1 MRDAQAEDWL
11 IAFDR
16 YRGALGLIHQ
26 TTIANCMMLLF
37 VGDASRWF
45 EMIRETIDQTN
56 PYDDLRLKFRARF
69 VQSHDADDAF
79 DQLRSLRQKGSA
91 FEYTFKFQRLAL
103 RVKGLDT
110 KTACRLLKGGLKP
123 EIRVF
128 VENHPSSQDLDL
140 NSLISLVE
148 RIDRAPSQFPSGR
161 HQPAYPRTQYSHN
174 GPQPMELDSI
184 RAVPAESS
192 RSRFQGP
199 IRSRQQQKQH
209 DYANNLCLYCHRAGH
224 RVASC
229 PQKAGK
235 ARAQ

>member
-1 MRDAQAEDWL
+1 MRDARAEDWL
-11 IAFDR
+11 VGFDR
-16 YRGALGLIHQ
+16 YRCALGLTHQ

-37 VGDASRWF
+37 IGDASRWF
-45 EMIRETIDQTN
+45 EMVRETIDTTR
-56 PYDDLRLKFRARF
+56 PYDDLRAKFRQRF

-79 DQLRSLRQKGSA
+79 DQLRVLKQKGSA
-91 FEYTFKFQRLAL
+91 FDYTFQFQRLAL
-103 RVKGLDT
+103 RVKGLDNQ
-110 KTACRLLKGGLKP
+110 TACRMLKGGLKP

-140 NSLISLVE
+140 NSLISLIE
-148 RIDRAPSQFPSGR
+148 RVDRSPSHASSGR
-161 HQPAYPRTQYSHN
+161 HQQTHARTPF

-184 RAVPAESS
+184 RAAPAESS

-199 IRSRQQQKQH
+199 VRNRQQQKQH
-209 DYANNLCLYCHRAGH
+209 DFANNLCLYCHRAGH
-224 RVASC
+224 RVAAC